1 MFQVGFQQEIFSDR
15 HPQMGLSVSDLQTW
29 WRDVYPKA
37 KTGLQPLSTQ
47 QLPGTVPIAPK
58 LPPPAPVPSSGG
70 STALWVGGLAVLGLG
85 AYYFLAKRPFGIK
98 K

>member
-58 LPPPAPVPSSGG
+58 LPPPAPVPSSGA
-70 STALWVGGLAVLGLG
+70 STALVVGVLGVGALA
-85 AYYFLAKRPFGIK
+85 AYYFIARRPFGLK